1 MKSYVKLLRVSHWTK
16 NLFLF
21 LPLFFSGQFIERSD
35 SIAYIFIGFLC
46 FSFTASVVYI
56 INDVKDIEED
66 RLHPEK
72 RHRPFASGAIK
83 IGTGI
88 TIAVFLLVV
97 AMIVAYLLDP
107 GFMLI
112 VGIYFIMNLSYSL
125 KLKHVP
131 LLDISIIAMGFVL
144 RVVAGGVIPDIFIS
158 HWILLM
164 TFLLTLFLGLA
175 KRRDDVK
182 IFMESGKK
190 MRKSI
195 DGYNLEFINAGMVI
209 MGAVTVVAY
218 IMYTLSDEVVQRLGN
233 HLYLTSV
240 FVIIGVLRY
249 LQITFVKENSG
260 NPTKI
265 LLKDI
270 FIQLIL
276 VGFALSFAV
285 LLYLNKGE

>member
-1 MKSYVKLLRVSHWTK
+1 MKSYLHLLRISHWTK

-21 LPLFFSGQFIERSD
+21 LPLFFSGQFLEHSD
-35 SIAYIFIGFLC
+35 SIPYLFIGFLC
-46 FSFTASVVYI
+46 FSLTASVVYI

-83 IGTGI
+83 ISTGI
-88 TIAVFLLVV
+88 LIAVLLLIISLTVS
-97 AMIVAYLLDP
+97 YLLNP
-107 GFMLI
+107 AFMLV
-112 VGIYFIMNLSYSL
+112 VGIYFIMNLSYSI

-131 LLDISIIAMGFVL
+131 LLDISIISMGFVL
-144 RVVAGGVIPDIFIS
+144 RVIAGGIIPDIFVS

-182 IFMESGKK
+182 IFLESGKK

-233 HLYLTSV
+233 HLYFTSV
-240 FVIIGVLRY
+240 FVIMGVLRY
-249 LQITFVKENSG
+249 LQLTFVKENTG

-276 VGFALSFAV
+276 VGFGISFAV